1 MNRPGAGLIS
11 VVGSSLL
18 IAGCGVGSIANAGHA
33 ATQGE
38 FASSSGSGQYS
49 IAQAAGTAYD
59 PGDLEVYVNASP
71 AQQASITWVTT
82 CLESSGGAG
91 SKLQQKETV
100 NVPAVIHV
108 SYPKGSV
115 QCILSANSQ
124 LSQTGTVTVEL
135 FNGGAP
141 DIAASG
147 STGATG
153 GSGNTGSVGTTG
165 NTEGR
170 STSTDSLQTNTGT
183 GVVTSA
189 GTSSSCSFESVD
201 LGEMGTW
208 TVAASGVSCQAASDV
223 LNEYENASLRADGT
237 TQPLGPWSCR
247 LTKFVAFQA
256 DTNNGYEAWRCSQ
269 GSDWVTFATGKPA
282 LANKPGATPP
292 TGAPAGFSSNGQG
305 PAGSVAGGSYSGIA
319 EVGSW
324 GPVPDRASCP
334 QGNGFTVDIGSQSTE
349 CPFGAAIYQVV
360 KEAHAATGTYP
371 AEVSAGSYTAT
382 CQGGG
387 NAGSIT
393 APPFELACVDSARK
407 LYVVISV
414 PV

>member
-1 MNRPGAGLIS
+1 MTTRNLGDGAVHRPGAGLIG

-18 IAGCGVGSIANAGHA
+18 IAACGVGSIANAGHM
-33 ATQGE
+33 ATHGE
-38 FASSSGSGQYS
+38 FASSSGSGGYS

-59 PGDLEVYVNASP
+59 PGDLEIYVNASP
-71 AQQASITWVTT
+71 AQQASITWGTT

-91 SKLQQKETV
+91 SKLQQKETM

-141 DIAASG
+141 HIATSVGPTGNTGGG
-147 STGATG
+147 STG
-153 GSGNTGSVGTTG
+153 
-165 NTEGR
+165 
-170 STSTDSLQTNTGT
+170 TDSLQTNTRT
-183 GVVTSA
+183 GVETSA
-189 GTSSSCSFESVD
+189 GTPSSCSSESVD
-201 LGEMGTW
+201 LGDLGTW
-208 TVAASGVSCQAASDV
+208 TVAASGVSCQAAGDV
-223 LNEYENASLRADGT
+223 LNQYENASLRADGT

-247 LTKFVAFQA
+247 LTKFVPFQA

-269 GSDWVTFATGKPA
+269 GPDWVTFATGNPA

-305 PAGSVAGGSYSGIA
+305 PAGSVADGSYSGIA
-319 EVGSW
+319 QVGSW
-324 GPVPDRASCP
+324 GPVPDRVSCP

-371 AEVSAGSYTAT
+371 AKVSAGSYTAT

-393 APPFELACVDSARK
+393 APPFELTCADSARK